1 MADTLKPYRMIEDF
15 VTGRDVP
22 EIGAESNRQAVERLL
37 VIEKGYAKEDI
48 EVDAQIEFDVGK
60 ERYASQVDLV
70 VSLDGGTMRVMAIKC
85 VPGSLGSCEREI
97 LAAARLLDPRYQ
109 IPFAVVSDG
118 TTAVVLETTSGKK
131 IGEGLGFIPEKHATG
146 DLLKNM
152 TLIAC
157 PAERLERERLIFR
170 TYNCEYVNVAR
181 RLPPQAS
188 G

>member
-1 MADTLKPYRMIEDF
+1 MADILKPYRMIEDF

-48 EVDAQIEFDVGK
+48 EVDAEIEFEVDR

-70 VSLDGGTMRVMAIKC
+70 VSLDAGTKPIMAIKC

-97 LAAARLLDPRYQ
+97 LAAARLLDPRHQ

-118 TTAVVLETTSGKK
+118 KTAVVLESNGGKK
-131 IGEGLGFIPEKHATG
+131 IGEGLAAIPEKHAAR
-146 DLLKNM
+146 DILKTM
-152 TLIAC
+152 TLVAC
-157 PAERLERERLIFR
+157 PDERLERERLIFR
-170 TYNCEYVNVAR
+170 TYNCEYINVAR
-181 RLPPQAS
+181 RLPPQA
-188 G
+188 